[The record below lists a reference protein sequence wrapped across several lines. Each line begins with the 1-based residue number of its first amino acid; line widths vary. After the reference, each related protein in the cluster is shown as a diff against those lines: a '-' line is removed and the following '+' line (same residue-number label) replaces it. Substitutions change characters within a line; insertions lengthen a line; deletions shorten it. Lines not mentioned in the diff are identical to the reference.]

1 MKILITGAS
10 STLGKNLTV
19 ELLKT
24 EHFSIRLLEHRSPVN
39 KENCEV
45 FQGGLQD
52 IDDLDNACSEVAT
65 VAHLAALTHSSSG
78 KAYFEINE
86 EGTKNL
92 IAACKKNNVRRFIF
106 VSSAAASEEG
116 GDYGVSKLRC
126 EELVQKSGLDWV
138 ILRPSEVYGPNMEE
152 GIGKMVA
159 WVKKFPVI
167 PVIGD
172 GSYFLSPVSVD
183 DVIQVIVA
191 ILRNDSI
198 KKETLNLCGPEKMTM
213 NELIDRLARIQK
225 VQIKKIFLPI
235 WFVRAGIGILSIFK
249 SSFAFSDQIP
259 RLLCKKDQSIDKTRT
274 IISYN
279 PRKIEEGLLSSQ
291 SKKT

>member
-10 STLGKNLTV
+10 STLGKNLTS

-24 EHFSIRLLEHRSPVN
+24 KQFSIRLLKHQSPVH
-39 KENCEV
+39 KENCEI
-45 FQGGLQD
+45 FQGDLQNVD
-52 IDDLDNACSEVAT
+52 SLGKACSEINT
-65 VAHLAALTHSSSG
+65 VVHLAALTHSSSG

-92 IAACKKNNVRRFIF
+92 ITACEKNNVRRFIF

-126 EELVQKSGLDWV
+126 EELVRKSGLAWV
-138 ILRPSEVYGPNMEE
+138 ILRPSEVYGVNMEE
-152 GIGKMVA
+152 GIGKLVA
-159 WVKKFPVI
+159 WMKKFPII
-167 PVIGD
+167 PIIGD

-183 DVIQVIVA
+183 DVVQVMVE
-191 ILRNDSI
+191 ILRSGSI

-213 NELIDRLARIQK
+213 NELVDRLAQIQK

-235 WFVRAGIGILSIFK
+235 WFVRVGIGILSFFK
-249 SSFAFSDQIP
+249 SSLAFSDQIP
-259 RLLCKKDQSIDKTRT
+259 RLLCRKDQSIDKIQT
-274 IISYN
+274 IVSYN
-279 PRKIEEGLLSSQ
+279 PIKIEEGLLSSQ
-291 SKKT
+291 SKEA

>member
-10 STLGKNLTV
+10 STLGKNLTS

-24 EHFSIRLLEHRSPVN
+24 GQFSIRLLEHRSPVL
-39 KENCEV
+39 KESCEV
-45 FQGGLQD
+45 FQGSLHG
-52 IDDLDNACSEVAT
+52 IDSLSKACSEVST
-65 VAHLAALTHSSSG
+65 VFHLAALTHSSSG

-92 IAACKKNNVRRFIF
+92 IAACKKNNVRRFIL

-126 EELVQKSGLDWV
+126 EELVKKSGIDWV
-138 ILRPSEVYGPNMEE
+138 ILRPSEVYGVNMHE
-152 GIGKMVA
+152 GIGKLVA
-159 WVKKFPVI
+159 WVKKFPII

-172 GSYFLSPVSVD
+172 GSYFLSPVSVN
-183 DVIQVIVA
+183 DVVQVMVE

-198 KKETLNLCGPEKMTM
+198 NNETLDLCGPEKMTM

-225 VQIKKIFLPI
+225 VKRKKIFLPI
-235 WFVRAGIGILSIFK
+235 WLVKVGIGILSIFK

-259 RLLCKKDQSIDKTRT
+259 RLLFRKDQSIDKTQA
-274 IISYN
+274 IVSYN
-279 PRKIEEGLLSSQ
+279 PKKIEEGLLFSQ
-291 SKKT
+291 SKET